1 MATSSSSRLQ
11 PAFGV
16 RSSDRADRLTNRL
29 TAVCRDLARSVA
41 RHMMFVKVQNGLDR
55 VQAGQVA
62 VIRDH
67 GLEQNCCLGDDRCW
81 RLTLPLYTTKPAG
94 LWEM

>member
-1 MATSSSSRLQ
+1 
-11 PAFGV
+11 
-16 RSSDRADRLTNRL
+16 
-29 TAVCRDLARSVA
+29 
-41 RHMMFVKVQNGLDR
+41 MMFVKVQNGLDR